1 MLAGNIA
8 RVAALSCVTLAM
20 SGCETANQFSPE
32 MTDRALAYNQAV
44 AVSTNQLL
52 LVNIVR
58 ASERE
63 PRYFTRFGSNLA
75 QAGFTGSLA
84 LTLPIAE
91 LNGGTSVGSIGAT
104 PGASTGNTVTL
115 DNLDDRKYQVGAN
128 APIDGTTVEE
138 YWHQGLQP
146 DVLGLLFLD
155 TISVPVAEFDTLNA
169 QAIVLCDTAK
179 RPTVS
184 RFCFTLNVALNPQ
197 KPGKTLKLS
206 DCVAGAP
213 RTRKGSADY
222 VVFIND
228 PSWDSYGGETHPETC
243 FVIVLRTLLALGL
256 HPVDNKSASVV
267 AKDID
272 DTISKDAHFR
282 TEMIK
287 ASLSVKVEK
296 GNKSS
301 VSKQNSST
309 VFELEPDV
317 VEALANAAD
326 CGIFDKSQ
334 DFAGLFASADD
345 RDALGYTQTPA
356 KTPAAGCD
364 HHDAKVK
371 AALGD
376 LKIDLHIRS
385 FESVIYY
392 LGEIA
397 RSEAAGENY
406 VAVPV
411 LGRSPWSKPS
421 ADSIYEEPL
430 FDVESGAPHA
440 NAPVVTRDDHGAA
453 YWIPDFCDTD
463 STRASNIARAA
474 KVPACSTEYP
484 NHESLTVLTIINQLW
499 GLQKEPDGNAATP
512 TVSIG
517 K

>member
-1 MLAGNIA
+1 MFVGNFA
-8 RVAALSCVTLAM
+8 RVVALSCGALAV
-20 SGCETANQFSPE
+20 SGCESANQFSPE

-52 LVNIVR
+52 LINIVR

-75 QAGFTGSLA
+75 QAGFTGSLGLA
-84 LTLPIAE
+84 LPIAE

-104 PGASTGNTVTL
+104 PGVSTGNTVTL

-128 APIDGTTVEE
+128 APIDATTVEQ

-155 TISVPVAEFDTLNA
+155 TISVPVAEFDTLDA
-169 QAIVLCDTAK
+169 QIAAQCDATK

-197 KPGKTLKLS
+197 IAGRTIKLS
-206 DCVAGAP
+206 DCVASAP
-213 RTRKGSADY
+213 RTRKGGADY
-222 VVFIND
+222 VMFIND
-228 PSWDSYGGETHPETC
+228 PSWDSFVGETHPETC
-243 FVIVLRTLLALGL
+243 FVIALRTLLALGL
-256 HPVDNKSASVV
+256 HPVDNRSTTVV

-272 DTISKDAHFR
+272 DTVSKDAHFR

-301 VSKQNSST
+301 VSKQDSST
-309 VFELEPDV
+309 AFELDPDV
-317 VEALANAAD
+317 VAALTNAAD
-326 CGIFDKSQ
+326 CGISGNVR
-334 DFAGLFASADD
+334 DFPALFASADA
-345 RDALGYTQTPA
+345 RAALGYSQAAA
-356 KTPAAGCD
+356 KMPDPGCV
-364 HHDAKVK
+364 HHDAGVK
-371 AALGD
+371 AALSD

-397 RSEAAGENY
+397 RSEAAGANY

-411 LGRSPWSKPS
+411 LGRAPWSTPS

-430 FDVESGAPHA
+430 FDVESGEPHQK
-440 NAPVVTRDDHGAA
+440 APVVTRDDHGAT
-453 YWIPDFCDTD
+453 YWIPDFCDAD
-463 STRASNIARAA
+463 GTRASNIARAA

-484 NHESLTVLTIINQLW
+484 NHESLTVLTIVNQLW

>member
-1 MLAGNIA
+1 MLAENFA
-8 RVAALSCVTLAM
+8 RVVVLSCGALAV
-20 SGCETANQFSPE
+20 SGCGSVNQFSPE

-52 LVNIVR
+52 LINVVR

-91 LNGGTSVGSIGAT
+91 LNGGTSVGSAAMT

-128 APIDGTTVEE
+128 APIDGTTVEQ

-169 QAIVLCDTAK
+169 QTAVLCDAK

-184 RFCFTLNVALNPQ
+184 RFCFALNVALNPQ
-197 KPGKTLKLS
+197 KPGKTLTLS
-206 DCVAGAP
+206 DCVAAAP
-213 RTRKGSADY
+213 RTRKGNADY
-222 VVFIND
+222 VMFIND

-243 FVIVLRTLLALGL
+243 FVIALRTLLALGL
-256 HPVDNKSASVV
+256 HPVDNRSTTVV

-272 DTISKDAHFR
+272 DNVSKDAHFR

-301 VSKQNSST
+301 VSKQDSST
-309 VFELEPDV
+309 TFALEPDV
-317 VEALANAAD
+317 TEALTNAAD
-326 CGIFDKSQ
+326 CGIFDKSR
-334 DFAGLFASADD
+334 DFPGLFASADD
-345 RDALGYTQTPA
+345 REALGYTQAPANTPD
-356 KTPAAGCD
+356 AGCA

-371 AALGD
+371 AALSD

-397 RSEAAGENY
+397 RSEAAGDSY

-411 LGRSPWSKPS
+411 LGRAPWSKPS
-421 ADSIYEEPL
+421 ADSLYEEPL
-430 FDVESGAPHA
+430 FDVEGGAPHA
-440 NAPVVTRDDHGAA
+440 GAPVVTKDDHGAT
-453 YWIPDFCDTD
+453 YWIPDFCDAD
-463 STRASNIARAA
+463 ATRASGIARAA
-474 KVPACSTEYP
+474 EVPACSTEYP
-484 NHESLTVLTIINQLW
+484 NHESLTVLTIVNQLW